1 LHGHSVKQGVFMCVF
16 ADWFFWAN
24 SYFPTKHCRYG
35 VNDTKVDSSA
45 GQLQEAD
52 VFDTGRI
59 APHKSM
65 PTILSRI
72 LSTFRLEN
80 CMYRVNKQKEG
91 TGRVVMHRRLKVPWV
106 PFTVFLLAVNT

>member
-1 LHGHSVKQGVFMCVF
+1 VSLLLRYSLYHR
-16 ADWFFWAN
+16 ADH
-24 SYFPTKHCRYG
+24 HCIRYG
-35 VNDTKVDSSA
+35 VNDASGSQPLDS
-45 GQLQEAD
+45 
-52 VFDTGRI
+52 DTTDPSRM

-91 TGRVVMHRRLKVPWV
+91 TGRVVMHRRLKVP
-106 PFTVFLLAVNT
+106 

>member
-1 LHGHSVKQGVFMCVF
+1 MLTSFGEVQYHCHRV
-16 ADWFFWAN
+16 DLFF
-24 SYFPTKHCRYG
+24 RYG
-35 VNDTKVDSSA
+35 VNDMSA
-45 GQLQEAD
+45 NPAIESD
-52 VFDTGRI
+52 ITDTTRI

-91 TGRVVMHRRLKVPWV
+91 TGRVVMHRRLKVPCV
-106 PFTVFLLAVNT
+106 PLSQSICSLSHFTQILLHT

>member
-1 LHGHSVKQGVFMCVF
+1 MLRSCGVVLTSHGVDRHF
-16 ADWFFWAN
+16 
-24 SYFPTKHCRYG
+24 RYG
-35 VNDTKVDSSA
+35 VNDLSSNQA
-45 GQLQEAD
+45 MEPDITEPAR
-52 VFDTGRI
+52 V

-91 TGRVVMHRRLKVPWV
+91 TGRVVMHRRLKVPCV
-106 PFTVFLLAVNT
+106 P